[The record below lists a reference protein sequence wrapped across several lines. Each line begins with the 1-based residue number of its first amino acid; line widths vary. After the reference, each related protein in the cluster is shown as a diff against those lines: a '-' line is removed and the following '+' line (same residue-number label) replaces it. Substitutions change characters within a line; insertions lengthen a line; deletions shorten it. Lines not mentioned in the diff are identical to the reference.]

1 MFRNPAAKVYIFSYK
16 SQSQRRDMYY
26 IGCFG
31 TFFMYWRPS
40 PVHLDYIDTGFML
53 FYCQDIG
60 MSVILRSWLP
70 GVLRVQKVNPAGPSE
85 PAGLYVR
92 LLSVATPDRTS

>member
-1 MFRNPAAKVYIFSYK
+1 MSRNPAAKVYIFSYK

-40 PVHLDYIDTGFML
+40 PVHLDYIDTGFVL
-53 FYCQDIG
+53 FYCPDIG

-70 GVLRVQKVNPAGPSE
+70 GVLRVQKSQSRRSIRTGGIVCAAS
-85 PAGLYVR
+85 VR
-92 LLSVATPDRTS
+92 GYSR